1 MEIQPYTSEQKA
13 KIEKVH
19 AAFQDYIQNSG
30 YIDLLWSDKVG
41 YVLLPLNPE
50 NEDGFRV
57 EAEPELIESAE
68 MLCERLFTEIF
79 YDVIN
84 FSGKKHDTDQA
95 DDEER
100 AEVQRRLRPYIEKF
114 PEYKSLAEPL
124 YE

>member
-1 MEIQPYTSEQKA
+1 MKQPYSEAQQS
-13 KIEKVH
+13 KIEKVR

-50 NEDGFRV
+50 SEDEIRV
-57 EAEPELIESAE
+57 ELEPELIESAE
-68 MLCERLFTEIF
+68 MLCERLFAEIF

-84 FSGKKHDTDQA
+84 FSGKKHDTDKA
-95 DDEER
+95 DAEER

>member
-1 MEIQPYTSEQKA
+1 MKIQPYTSEQKA
-13 KIEKVH
+13 KIEKVR

-50 NEDGFRV
+50 SEDGIRV
-57 EAEPELIESAE
+57 ELEPELIESAE

-95 DDEER
+95 DAEER
-100 AEVQRRLRPYIEKF
+100 AEVERLLRPYIEQF
-114 PEYKSLAEPL
+114 QEYKSLAEPL

>member
-1 MEIQPYTSEQKA
+1 MKQPYSEAQRS
-13 KIEKVH
+13 KIEKVR
-19 AAFQDYIQNSG
+19 AAFQDDIQNSG
-30 YIDLLWSDKVG
+30 YIDLLWSDKAG

-57 EAEPELIESAE
+57 ESEPELIENAE

-84 FSGKKHDTDQA
+84 FSGKKHDTDQVDA
-95 DDEER
+95 EER
-100 AEVQRRLRPYIEKF
+100 AEVERRLRPYIEKF
-114 PEYKSLAEPL
+114 PEYKSLAEPF